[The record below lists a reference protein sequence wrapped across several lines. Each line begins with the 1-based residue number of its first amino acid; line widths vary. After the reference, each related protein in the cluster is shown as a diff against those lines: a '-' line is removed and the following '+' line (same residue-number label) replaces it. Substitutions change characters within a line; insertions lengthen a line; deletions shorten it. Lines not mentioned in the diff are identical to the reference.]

1 MHRVRHAIAV
11 LASVLLPLVLFA
23 SCAKPSLVGTDLGAG
38 PAPDFTLIDGISG
51 RTVTLSSL
59 RGGAVAIA
67 FLYTSCPDVCPLTAE
82 RFRAAQRMLGGGDT
96 HVTFVAVSVDPEH
109 DTPEATRA
117 FSIAHG
123 LSERWYYLIGPR
135 PALQAVW
142 SAYGV
147 GAISTG
153 TPIVEHNDAIFVI
166 DRRGRERVLMHSDQ
180 PAEDLASNLRALLK
194 EGD

>member
-1 MHRVRHAIAV
+1 MLFVCALV
-11 LASVLLPLVLFA
+11 LAS
-23 SCAKPSLVGTDLGAG
+23 CARPALVGTDLGAG
-38 PAPDFTLIDGISG
+38 PAPDFTLVDGSSG
-51 RTVTLSSL
+51 RSVTLSSL
-59 RGGAVAIA
+59 RGGAVALA

-82 RFRAAQRMLGGGDT
+82 RFRAAQRSLGADASR
-96 HVTFVAVSVDPEH
+96 VTFVAVSVDPEH

-117 FSIAHG
+117 FSVAHG
-123 LSERWYYLIGPR
+123 LSERWYYLVGPR
-135 PALQAVW
+135 AALQAVW

-147 GAISTG
+147 GVVPTG

-180 PAEDLASNLRALLK
+180 SADELAGNLRALLR